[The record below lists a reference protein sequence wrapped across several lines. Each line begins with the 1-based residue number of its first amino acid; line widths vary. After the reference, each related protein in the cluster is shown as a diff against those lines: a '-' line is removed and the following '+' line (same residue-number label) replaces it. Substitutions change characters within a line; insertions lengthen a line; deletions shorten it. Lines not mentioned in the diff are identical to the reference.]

1 MISYKTANRLF
12 RGQYQYKVVL
22 IVPGASMFR
31 SGKMN
36 VVLRLLSEVDL
47 DRSVYTATFYRSN
60 IKNNADLDYCHAVR
74 DAIEA
79 LQDFEMRVESPWLT
93 VYTNSQKDVDLLV
106 SIDEERVKYVSRPAA
121 NTVLEAGTIILP
133 KVDFEYKVSL
143 SSTRQDF
150 SAFVEWAETNTKV
163 QLTNSCINALSKNR
177 SFGGS
182 YFYITGEKNLLLAKM
197 HLGGS
202 INKIERILKA

>member
-1 MISYKTANRLF
+1 MDVTLK
-12 RGQYQYKVVL
+12 
-22 IVPGASMFR
+22 
-31 SGKMN
+31 
-36 VVLRLLSEVDL
+36 LLNEVDL
-47 DRSVYTATFYRSN
+47 DRSVYTATFYRGN

-74 DAIEA
+74 DVIEV

-106 SIDEERVKYVSRPAA
+106 SIDEERVKYVSRPAE
-121 NTVLEAGTIILP
+121 NTILEAGTIILP

-143 SSTRQDF
+143 SSTRQNF

-163 QLTNSCINALSKNR
+163 HLTKSCINDLSRNK